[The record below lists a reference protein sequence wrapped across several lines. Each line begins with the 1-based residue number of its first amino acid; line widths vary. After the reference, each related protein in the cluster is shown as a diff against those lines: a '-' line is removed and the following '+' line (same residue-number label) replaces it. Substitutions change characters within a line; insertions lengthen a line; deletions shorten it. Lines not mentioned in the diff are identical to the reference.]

1 MKNLLIGLTL
11 MSSLTN
17 TQATNL
23 APVQNLQVTDFNF
36 TYKDPTGTGTARAF
50 SRSFVMDQKLDVTVD
65 RIDQAFRIVA
75 SGAESQEFIFSGAP
89 SFMVNAQTMTVSG
102 FNLTLAQKVAAS
114 LARGQFNSVDDNLR
128 LENLLLDCAREPRS
142 EQVLDQLLNG
152 CLQKLSLKAG
162 RFNSAAVDAV
172 LPRALTSILGEEFS
186 VDPGAKA
193 AFQING
199 LDLRINAGKYNLA
212 ADVRAQISGKVT
224 STGTASYD
232 QAKGVLALRIS
243 EVKFGFLNITSRV
256 FDELKKNES
265 EKLKIKEPFVYYSLR

>member
-11 MSSLTN
+11 VSSLTN

-36 TYKDPTGTGTARAF
+36 NYKDPVGTGTAKAF

-65 RIDQAFRIVA
+65 RIGQAFRIVA
-75 SGAESQEFIFSGAP
+75 SGAESQEFYLSEAP
-89 SFMVNAQTMTVSG
+89 SFMVNAQTMTVSA
-102 FNLTLAQKVAAS
+102 FNLTLAQKLTAS
-114 LARGQFNSVDDNLR
+114 LTLGQFNSVDDNLR
-128 LENLLLDCAREPRS
+128 LENLSLDCSRDPRN
-142 EQVLDQLLNG
+142 EEVMDQLLTG
-152 CLQKLSLKAG
+152 CIQKLSLKAG
-162 RFNSAAVDAV
+162 RFNSAAVDAF
-172 LPRALTSILGEEFS
+172 LPAALTSITGEEA
-186 VDPGAKA
+186 VVAQGTKA
-193 AFQING
+193 PFQING
-199 LDLRINAGKYNLA
+199 LDLRINGGKYNLA

-232 QAKGVLALRIS
+232 QTKGVLALRIS

-256 FDELKKNES
+256 FDELRKNES